1 VHIHVDILS
10 IGTSLRQGYPYPS
23 LSRPLPIDLGI
34 FDELLFH
41 ASEGLTKDLWLSCQG
56 VQQGMTIAKL
66 PEILRGSWVE
76 VLGVEP

>member
-1 VHIHVDILS
+1 
-10 IGTSLRQGYPYPS
+10 
-23 LSRPLPIDLGI
+23 
-34 FDELLFH
+34 
-41 ASEGLTKDLWLSCQG
+41 